1 MKQLIVKRLPQGHY
15 EAEGLPSLL
24 DEQGVAFEKID
35 CVDWADDYPYAPKVE
50 FRIAHTDDSILLH
63 YRVEEGSVASLAGH
77 DNGRVWED
85 SCCEFFSVP
94 AADGLYYNMECNCTG
109 TLLIGAGAGREGR
122 TLAPESVLQ
131 SVSRWSS
138 LGSQPFEERVGKVEW
153 ELALVI
159 PVSAYCRSK
168 VGSLSGQVFKANFYK
183 CGDKLERPH
192 FLSWNPI
199 DIARPDFHRPDFFG
213 ELHFR

>member
-24 DEQGVAFEKID
+24 AEQGVAFEKID

-122 TLAPESVLQ
+122 VLAPEAVLQ

-138 LGSQPFEERVGKVEW
+138 LGNHPFEERVGKVEW

-159 PVSAYCRSK
+159 PVSAYFRSK